1 MMPPLFIAPL
11 TLPLSPRPFKRAPT
25 RRRPPLHRFDSHPVC
40 THVAPHNLNT
50 ERQLQHDIPHSSNVE
65 KVEQSDQPQSH
76 APVSPVEETLILLDW
91 PAISAQIARHASTE
105 LANVYFGGIA
115 GIPIPAHRA
124 DSERLLQHTRALH
137 YMYFTLLKPIDF
149 HGVFSVAALVHQA
162 AKGALLTGAQ
172 LRQIADTLSA
182 ARRIRRTIDAIDDD
196 RLLIL
201 QQLVSEL
208 RTYPDIDTRINALID
223 DFGQVVDTFD
233 PPLRRIRAD
242 MRTTSSD
249 ITAQLNELMSRY
261 ADAMQERVVT
271 MRYDRFV
278 VPVKTHRKGIFK
290 RAIVHDVSASGLT
303 TYMEPA
309 SVRRLN
315 DRMRQLAAQ
324 ERARVNQVLR
334 ELCELVAPI
343 QHDMS
348 TLCDIISQLDIAAAK
363 ARASHELDA
372 IDVQFDNERPL
383 HLLGV
388 RHPLLSWQAMTQHHH
403 ESETQQADDD
413 LAAHGPKWKA
423 SVVPTSYVLS
433 DDIRC
438 VCVTG
443 PNTGGKTLAL
453 KTLGV
458 TVLLAKIGMFVP
470 GTRQTAVG
478 DGEHSSAATI
488 PYFENVLADI
498 GDDQSLVQSLSTFS
512 GHVQRIKRI
521 LASSTPN
528 SLVLLD
534 EIGSGT
540 VRFLIFLTRPGWP
553 HEACKSSCSNIM

>member
-1 MMPPLFIAPL
+1 MVSPLFIAPAA
-11 TLPLSPRPFKRAPT
+11 LPLSSHPLQRAPT
-25 RRRPPLHRFDSHPVC
+25 RRRPPLHRLYSYPVC
-40 THVAPHNLNT
+40 THVAPHNLST
-50 ERQLQHDIPHSSNVE
+50 DPQLQNDNLLRSTNIESS
-65 KVEQSDQPQSH
+65 KHPQPP
-76 APVSPVEETLILLDW
+76 APVLPAEETLRLLDW
-91 PAISAQIARHASTE
+91 PAISAQIGRHASTQ
-105 LANVYFGGIA
+105 LADAYFRGVA
-115 GIPIPAHRA
+115 AIPIPAHRA
-124 DSERLLQHTRALH
+124 ESERLLQLTRALH

-149 HGVFSVAALVHQA
+149 HGISSVATLVHHA
-162 AKGALLTGAQ
+162 AKGVLLTGAQ

-182 ARRIRRTIDAIDDD
+182 ARRIRRFIDAIDDD
-196 RLLIL
+196 RVHIL

-208 RTYPDIDTRINALID
+208 RTYPDIDKRINALID

-242 MRTTSSD
+242 IRTSTSEIS
-249 ITAQLNELMSRY
+249 AHLNELMSKY
-261 ADAMQERVVT
+261 ADAMQETVVT

-278 VPVKTHRKGIFK
+278 IPVKTQRKGIFK

-315 DRMRQLAAQ
+315 DRLRQLAAQ

-343 QHDMS
+343 RHDMS
-348 TLCDIISQLDIAAAK
+348 TLCDVVTQLDIAAAK
-363 ARASHELDA
+363 ATASHELDA
-372 IDVQFDNERPL
+372 VDVQFDDERPL
-383 HLLGV
+383 RLLGV
-388 RHPLLSWQAMTQHHH
+388 RHPLLSWQAMTQDQLQ
-403 ESETQQADDD
+403 SEPHPADDD
-413 LAAHGPKWKA
+413 LAIHEPKWKA

-433 DDIRC
+433 DDVRC

-470 GTRQTAVG
+470 GTTQTSFSS
-478 DGEHSSAATI
+478 DDHSSTATI
-488 PYFENVLADI
+488 PYFDNVLADI

-512 GHVQRIKRI
+512 GHVLRIKRI
-521 LASSTPN
+521 LASSTPK

-540 VRFLIFLTRPGWP
+540 VRSLFFLMISYWRHTKHVRL
-553 HEACKSSCSNIM
+553 CSNII